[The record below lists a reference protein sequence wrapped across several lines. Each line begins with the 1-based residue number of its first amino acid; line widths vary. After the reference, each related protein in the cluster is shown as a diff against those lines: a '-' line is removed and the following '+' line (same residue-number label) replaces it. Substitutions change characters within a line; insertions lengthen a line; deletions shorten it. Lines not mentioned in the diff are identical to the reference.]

1 LISFVWRQLE
11 FAFFGALTLVGALFI
26 FHRKI
31 FIFLGE
37 KKMKKTFDYQNLY
50 LKQYKNIP
58 NMYFWGTL
66 LILGLGS
73 IVTGII
79 ILATANYD
87 DEVTMGLV
95 ILIVGSLVA
104 WGLAYLSRFIA
115 SVAISQKVVVADTL
129 LSMSGGTT
137 APTVE
142 DELPEL

>member
-1 LISFVWRQLE
+1 
-11 FAFFGALTLVGALFI
+11 
-26 FHRKI
+26 
-31 FIFLGE
+31 
-37 KKMKKTFDYQNLY
+37 MKKTFDYQNLY

-58 NMYFWGTL
+58 NMYFWGIL